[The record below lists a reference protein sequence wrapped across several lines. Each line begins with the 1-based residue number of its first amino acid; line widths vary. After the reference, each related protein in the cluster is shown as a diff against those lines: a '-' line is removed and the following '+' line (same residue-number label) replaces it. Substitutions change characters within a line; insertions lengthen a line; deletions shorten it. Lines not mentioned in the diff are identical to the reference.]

1 MHNVYPKATQCGHNY
16 KALMFVVSQR
26 VTTNFLAILLLHLW
40 QSQRP
45 HKTPQHQFILQ
56 VYTLLG
62 GKMRFEIVTELLH
75 RNQ

>member
-1 MHNVYPKATQCGHNY
+1 
-16 KALMFVVSQR
+16 MFVVSQR

-62 GKMRFEIVTELLH
+62 GEDAI
-75 RNQ
+75 RNRD